1 MQEMEGLVKATEP
14 CGTFGTARIAR
25 RPITWSMT
33 AKAAPQKPSDF
44 ESVLLAIAGHDLRQP
59 LQVIQSAHEFLG
71 LGVRTK
77 SELRLLQFGQSAIDR
92 LKDQLD
98 QLLAA
103 LRLRE
108 HAEGVKLMPVRVGP
122 LFRQACRENET
133 AALQKGVSVRIVETT
148 STILSNPLLLSTILR
163 NLVSNAI
170 KYTQPGGR
178 ILLGCRHVGQSIR
191 IDVYDTGIGIAGD
204 EMPRIFEAFTRL
216 DPARRDGLGVGLFI
230 VRQAVGILG
239 HRVDITSVPSQG
251 SRFSIFATKA
261 EKIAVQS
268 HRAGRSWET
277 RSGVQP

>member
-1 MQEMEGLVKATEP
+1 
-14 CGTFGTARIAR
+14 
-25 RPITWSMT
+25 
-33 AKAAPQKPSDF
+33 
-44 ESVLLAIAGHDLRQP
+44 
-59 LQVIQSAHEFLG
+59 
-71 LGVRTK
+71 
-77 SELRLLQFGQSAIDR
+77 

-108 HAEGVKLMPVRVGP
+108 HAEGVNLMPVRVGS
-122 LFRQACRENET
+122 LFRQARRENET

-148 STILSNPLLLSTILR
+148 STIHSNPLLLSTILR

-239 HRVDITSVPSQG
+239 HRVDITSAPSQG

-261 EKIAVQS
+261 EKK
-268 HRAGRSWET
+268 
-277 RSGVQP
+277 